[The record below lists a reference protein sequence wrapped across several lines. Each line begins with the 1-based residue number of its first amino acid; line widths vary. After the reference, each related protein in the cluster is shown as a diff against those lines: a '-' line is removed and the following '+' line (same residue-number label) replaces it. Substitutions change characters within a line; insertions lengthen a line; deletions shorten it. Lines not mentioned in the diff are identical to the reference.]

1 MEEKTTFG
9 KFINQKRKQANLTQ
23 KELAEMIHVT
33 ESAVSKWERGIS
45 YPDITL
51 VSTICDTLHVTEH
64 ELIHRQRRFPSEGN
78 RKTGP
83 WVPNDQKIL
92 SVDFLSM
99 LRDFP
104 NSLLYL

>member
-33 ESAVSKWERGIS
+33 ESAVSKWERVIS

-64 ELIHRQRRFPSEGN
+64 ELITASEEDVYKRQTIDRS
-78 RKTGP
+78 
-83 WVPNDQKIL
+83 I
-92 SVDFLSM
+92 
-99 LRDFP
+99 
-104 NSLLYL
+104 